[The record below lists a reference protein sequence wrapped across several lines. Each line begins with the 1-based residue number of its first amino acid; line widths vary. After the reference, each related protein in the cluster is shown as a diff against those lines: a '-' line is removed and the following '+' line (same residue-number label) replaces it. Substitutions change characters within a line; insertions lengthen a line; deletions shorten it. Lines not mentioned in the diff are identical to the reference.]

1 MAKKI
6 RKIAM
11 PRKQQEPWFQPADFL
26 RIGIPVAALAAGF
39 YFTTNARLSESDK
52 SFELINKRFETVI
65 TSVEE
70 VKKKTIETG
79 NKDAEGRSKVRDEF
93 IKAQNETNQ
102 SLARVDTKL
111 AVAETK

>member
-1 MAKKI
+1 
-6 RKIAM
+6 M

-52 SFELINKRFETVI
+52 SFELINKRF
-65 TSVEE
+65 
-70 VKKKTIETG
+70 
-79 NKDAEGRSKVRDEF
+79 
-93 IKAQNETNQ
+93 Q

-111 AVAETK
+111 AVAETKFEQMVNTLNKISDQLGNAVHNGGLQPARKN